1 MREFEKKLNTS
12 RIWYAKYMDAAKRHG
27 KKVVVGLAG
36 GLLLVVGIVA
46 IPYPGPGWLI
56 VFAALAIL
64 ATEFEW
70 AGRILHFA
78 RGKYDAWQHWLAVQS
93 AVVRALFWCAT
104 AIVVVLTVWL
114 LNGYGFM
121 CDILGLDWPWVHSP
135 LPIFAR

>member
-1 MREFEKKLNTS
+1 
-12 RIWYAKYMDAAKRHG
+12 MDAVKRSS
-27 KKVVVGLAG
+27 KKIAIGIAG

-70 AGRILHFA
+70 AERILHFA
-78 RGKYDAWQHWLAVQS
+78 RGKYDAWQHWLAAQNTL
-93 AVVRALFWCAT
+93 VRALFWCAT
-104 AIVVVLTVWL
+104 AVVVVLTVWL

-121 CDILGLDWPWVHSP
+121 CDILGLDWPWAHSP
-135 LPIFAR
+135 LQIFDTPK